1 MAFLRPHLIV
11 ATVLGTLLSGCAGG
25 HPEPPG
31 GVPDQ
36 QAFGEAVGRT
46 VAGRLLLLG
55 SSRGSIGETLA
66 ALELGADPD
75 VRQSGDRRTP
85 LMLAADG
92 GHVRVMQVLIVAG
105 ADVDV
110 RADND
115 WTALMFAAGHGSGAA
130 VRLLI
135 DAGADVDVREANDG
149 YTPTLVAA
157 ALAHTDALVALLDA
171 GGDRDGRTGPDG
183 ANALTLAAGSRAVE
197 APQTVAEL
205 LVRGAAVD
213 DADGRD
219 QTPLIAAID
228 AGNEAVI
235 RLLLDEGADS
245 NRPGPDGSMPVARAA
260 GQGRM
265 VGVGMLIDAGGDPNS
280 RSAEGR
286 SALDL
291 AADGGHVASA
301 ALLIGSGADIDPRNP
316 TDGSTPLLRAVDRGD
331 LEMVRLLIT
340 AGANPQT
347 ARSDGATAAK
357 LAEASP
363 DLRTLLDAVPSVGP

>member
-1 MAFLRPHLIV
+1 MACIRLRLII
-11 ATVLGTLLSGCAGG
+11 AALLGTLLSSCAGG
-25 HPEPPG
+25 RSDAPTDL
-31 GVPDQ
+31 PDQ
-36 QAFGEAVGRT
+36 QVFEEALGRA

-75 VRQSGDRRTP
+75 IRQSGDRRTP
-85 LMLAADG
+85 LMLAAEG
-92 GHVRVMQVLIVAG
+92 GHLQVMQVLIVAG
-105 ADVDV
+105 ADVGV

-115 WTALMFAAGHGSGAA
+115 WTALMFAAGQGSGAA

-135 DAGADVDVREANDG
+135 EAGADVDVRDSNDG

-183 ANALTLAAGSRAVE
+183 ASALTLAAGSRAIE
-197 APQTVAEL
+197 APQAVAEL
-205 LVRGAAVD
+205 LVRGAALD
-213 DADGRD
+213 TADGRNR
-219 QTPLIAAID
+219 TPLIAAID

-260 GQGRM
+260 AQGRT

-280 RSAEGR
+280 RSAGGR

-291 AADGGHVASA
+291 AADAGHVASA

-331 LEMVRLLIT
+331 LEMVRLLIA
-340 AGANPQT
+340 AGADPQT
-347 ARSDGATAAK
+347 ARSDGTTAAK

-363 DLRTLLDAVPSVGP
+363 ELRTLLDEVPSVGP

>member
-1 MAFLRPHLIV
+1 MAFTRLSLII
-11 ATVLGTLLSGCAGG
+11 AAVLGTLLSSCAGG
-25 HPEPPG
+25 QPEAPAG
-31 GVPDQ
+31 IPDQ
-36 QAFGEAVGRT
+36 RAFDEALGQA

-75 VRQSGDRRTP
+75 VRDSSDRRTP
-85 LMLAADG
+85 LMLAAEG
-92 GHVRVMQVLIVAG
+92 GHLRVMQVLIVAG

-115 WTALMFAAGHGSGAA
+115 WTALMFAAGQGSGAA

-135 DAGADVDVREANDG
+135 EAGADVDAREANDG

-157 ALAHTDALVALLDA
+157 ALAHTDALVLLLDA
-171 GGDRDGRTGPDG
+171 GGDRDGQTGPDG
-183 ANALTLAAGSRAVE
+183 ASTLTLAAGSRAVE

-205 LVRGAAVD
+205 LVRGAAVNT
-213 DADGRD
+213 ADGRN
-219 QTPLIAAID
+219 QTPLVAAID
-228 AGNEAVI
+228 AGNEAVV

-245 NRPGPDGSMPVARAA
+245 NRPGSDGSMPVARAA
-260 GQGRM
+260 GLGRT
-265 VGVGMLIDAGGDPNS
+265 VGVGMLIEAGGDPNS

-291 AADGGHVASA
+291 AADAGHVATA
-301 ALLIGSGADIDPRNP
+301 ALLIGSGAAIDPRNP

-331 LEMVRLLIT
+331 LEMVRLLIA
-340 AGANPQT
+340 AGADPQT
-347 ARSDGATAAK
+347 ARSDGATAAR

-363 DLRTLLDAVPSVGP
+363 ELRTLLDEAPSVGP